1 MATTT
6 RFTFVGR
13 RHNCDKQE
21 TRELGTTQSFRTFQ
35 HFQFIWYI
43 LSIDIYTMGFDYMSS
58 AYQRRIDYISSH
70 HNELKMSTSQD
81 QIDILGGSIDLSA
94 TSDVA
99 RKKSLSQLDH
109 ELMTG
114 CGTIAEVVESETKG
128 NGAFRG

>member
-1 MATTT
+1 
-6 RFTFVGR
+6 
-13 RHNCDKQE
+13 
-21 TRELGTTQSFRTFQ
+21 
-35 HFQFIWYI
+35 
-43 LSIDIYTMGFDYMSS
+43 MGFDYMSS

-81 QIDILGGSIDLSA
+81 QIDILGGGIDLSA